1 MLNVIPLLFSIARH
15 EGLKMQF
22 ITFSSSS
29 PLPYSSSVNYTRNI
43 GRCAGVYLFS
53 VLIKWTMA
61 KKWIFFSCEIFF
73 PWYVNTAEAT
83 ASAYLL
89 HSVVITLLLQLKCT
103 WAVLVVYLRS
113 RINIESAEQAVKIS

>member
-1 MLNVIPLLFSIARH
+1 
-15 EGLKMQF
+15 
-22 ITFSSSS
+22 
-29 PLPYSSSVNYTRNI
+29 
-43 GRCAGVYLFS
+43 
-53 VLIKWTMA
+53 MA

-89 HSVVITLLLQLKCT
+89 HYVVITPVSMQLKCT

-113 RINIESAEQAVKIS
+113 HINIESAEQAVKIS